1 MNNLIG
7 VNVRIILNDSNGY
20 VTISGRV
27 VDVFER
33 FLLLETN
40 LGPLYVSF
48 YAIKTI
54 RVMGEEDEEE

>member
-1 MNNLIG
+1 MKNLVGI
-7 VNVRIILNDSNGY
+7 NVRIILNDNTGY
-20 VTISGRV
+20 ITITGKV

-54 RVMGEEDEEE
+54 RVMGEEDEEK

>member
-27 VDVFER
+27 IDVFER

-54 RVMGEEDEEE
+54 RVMGEEDEEK